1 MEILS
6 FVRKFTTILM
16 IIASKISF
24 PNAMPSS
31 NKNQSIVQEIFSSIN
46 GSPMLKV
53 VDECDEEKRFFLLIL
68 FSNRLIN
75 FCLNLIFCDFNL
87 LEFAIENSFHSMTS
101 MSLWKQLLS

>member
-53 VDECDEEKRFFLLIL
+53 VDECDEEKRFCFFLLIL
-68 FSNRLIN
+68 LIY